1 MKPQS
6 RKKKSQAPNKPKA
19 KKVAKATAESI
30 SWRVDSLMP
39 FFVVLLTLAAFL
51 PALWNGL
58 VDWDDYKTLVENQ
71 NYRGLGWA
79 QLQWMF
85 STFYMGHYQPLSWA
99 TFGVD
104 YLLGGVEPFGFH
116 LTNLLLHA
124 ANAALFYFVTL
135 HLLSS
140 GRGSPAAFGEGP
152 LRVAAGFGALLFAVH
167 PLRVE
172 SVAWATERRDVLS
185 GLFFLLTILLYL
197 RAAAVSED
205 NGARR
210 RWLSAAVIVYVLS
223 LLSKASGI
231 VLPVVLLILDVYPL
245 KRLGGG
251 PGKWFG
257 PEVRK
262 VWLEKVPFAF
272 LAVAFG
278 IIALF
283 AQEGAGALK
292 AVERYDVFSRLAQA
306 LYGLAFYLWKSVLP
320 LGLSPLYELP
330 VKLNPLAWPFLLSG
344 FVVLAISV
352 SLYLSRRAW
361 PAGIAV
367 WVYYAV
373 VLFPVLGTAQSGP
386 QLAADRY
393 SYLSCLGWALLGA
406 AALRYALDARL
417 SGSIQG
423 RKFIFAPML
432 AGAVV
437 LALGILTWKQTL
449 VWRDSESL
457 WRHALAVGRE
467 SSTVHYNL
475 AYALQKRGQFSEAIE
490 HYRKSLQFNP
500 LVADAHYYLAD
511 ALAMQGSFGEA
522 MEHYGQAIKI
532 NPEFW
537 GAHYN
542 LAIVLERQG
551 RIGEAIGYYR
561 QAVQINPADVDGHN
575 KLAMVLSRQ
584 GEFNE
589 ATEHFRRS
597 LKLAPAQSEVYLSL
611 GNIMAR
617 QGNLDEAVQHY
628 NEAIKIKPNFAEAH
642 NNLGRA
648 FAARGRLDE
657 AVKEFREAARIQP
670 NFVAAHEAL
679 ARALAQQGK
688 NEEAMRHYQEALRI
702 LKSRRQAPNSSG

>member
-1 MKPQS
+1 MKS
-6 RKKKSQAPNKPKA
+6 KARKKSKTRP
-19 KKVAKATAESI
+19 VAKATAESK
-30 SWRVDSLMP
+30 SWRVDSLTP
-39 FFVVLLTLAAFL
+39 LFVVLLTLAAFL
-51 PALWNGL
+51 PALWNGF
-58 VDWDDYKTLVENQ
+58 VDWDDTKTLVENQ

-85 STFYMGHYQPLSWA
+85 STFYMGHYQPLSWV
-99 TFGVD
+99 TFGAD
-104 YLLGGVEPFGFH
+104 YLLGELEPFGYH

-124 ANAALFYFVTL
+124 ANAALSYFITL
-135 HLLSS
+135 RLLSV
-140 GRGSPAAFGEGP
+140 GQTSPTAPGNGP

-185 GLFFLLTILLYL
+185 GLFFLLAILFYL
-197 RAAAVSED
+197 RAAAASEN

-257 PEVRK
+257 PAARRI
-262 VWLEKVPFAF
+262 WLEKVPFVL
-272 LAVAFG
+272 LAAAFG
-278 IIALF
+278 VIALL

-292 AVERYDVFSRLAQA
+292 AVERYNVGSRVSQA

-330 VKLNPLAWPFLLSG
+330 VHFNPWDWHFLLSG
-344 FVVLAISV
+344 FVVLAV
-352 SLYLSRRAW
+352 SAGLYFARRAW

-367 WVYYAV
+367 WVYYTV

-386 QLAADRY
+386 QLVADRY
-393 SYLSCLGWALLGA
+393 SYLSCLGWAILGA
-406 AALRYALDARL
+406 AGLRYFWSAGL
-417 SGSIQG
+417 GGNVQG
-423 RKFIFAPML
+423 RKFIFVPAL

-437 LALGILTWKQTL
+437 LVLAVLTWKQTQ

-457 WRHALAVGRE
+457 WRHALAVGRA

-475 AYALQKRGQFSEAIE
+475 AYALHKRGEFTEAIE

-511 ALAMQGSFGEA
+511 ALTMQGSLGEA
-522 MEHYGQAIKI
+522 MEHYNEALKI
-532 NPEFW
+532 NPDFW
-537 GAHYN
+537 GAHFN

-551 RIGEAIGYYR
+551 KVGEAIGHYR
-561 QAVQINPADVDGHN
+561 RAVDINPADVAAHN
-575 KLAMVLSRQ
+575 NLAVILARQ
-584 GEFNE
+584 GEFDE
-589 ATEHFRRS
+589 AFEHFRYS
-597 LKLAPAQSEVYLSL
+597 LKLDPAQSDVYLRL
-611 GNIMAR
+611 GNMSAR
-617 QGNLDEAVQHY
+617 QGNLDEAVRHY
-628 NEAIKIKPNFAEAH
+628 HEAIKIKPNFAEAH

-648 FAARGRLDE
+648 LAARGRLDE

-679 ARALAQQGK
+679 ARVLAQQGK
-688 NEEAMRHYQEALRI
+688 KEEAMHHYQEALRI
-702 LKSRRQAPNSSG
+702 LKSRRQAPNSNG

>member
-1 MKPQS
+1 MLVMLASLKFTD
-6 RKKKSQAPNKPKA
+6 KKSKARERPRSDQVSAAGFGFAPAPTRRLIPA
-19 KKVAKATAESI
+19 FVFLAT
-30 SWRVDSLMP
+30 
-39 FFVVLLTLAAFL
+39 VVAFL
-51 PALWNGL
+51 PSLRNGF

-71 NYRGLGWA
+71 NYRGLGWT

-85 STFYMGHYQPLSWA
+85 STFYMGHYQPLSWV

-104 YLLGGVEPFGFH
+104 YLLGGVEPFGYH
-116 LTNLLLHA
+116 LTNLFLHA
-124 ANAALFYFVTL
+124 VNAVLFYFVTL
-135 HLLSS
+135 YLLSA
-140 GRGSPAAFGEGP
+140 GRGSPAASGEGP

-185 GLFFLLTILLYL
+185 GLFFLLTIFFYL
-197 RAAAVSED
+197 RAAAVAED

-223 LLSKASGI
+223 LLSKASGT

-245 KRLGGG
+245 RRLGGG

-278 IIALF
+278 IIALL

-292 AVERYDVFSRLAQA
+292 AVEQYDVFSRLAQA

-352 SLYLSRRAW
+352 SLYLSRRTW

-393 SYLSCLGWALLGA
+393 SYLSCLGWAILGGA
-406 AALRYALDARL
+406 GLRYCWGARF
-417 SGSIQG
+417 SGKIKRG
-423 RKFIFAPML
+423 KFIFASAT
-432 AGAVV
+432 AGVVV
-437 LALGILTWKQTL
+437 LVLGVLTWKQTTI
-449 VWRDSESL
+449 WHDSEGL
-457 WRHALAVGRE
+457 WRHALAVGQE

-475 AYALQKRGQFSEAIE
+475 AYVLHKRGELAEAIE
-490 HYRKSLQFNP
+490 HYRKSLRFNP
-500 LVADAHYYLAD
+500 LSADAHDYLAD
-511 ALAMQGSFGEA
+511 ALAEQGALAEA
-522 MEHYGQAIKI
+522 VEHYGQAIKI
-532 NPEFW
+532 NPYFW

-551 RIGEAIGYYR
+551 KIGEAIVHYR
-561 QAVQINPADVDGHN
+561 QAVQINPALVEAYNNLG
-575 KLAMVLSRQ
+575 MVSLRREEL
-584 GEFNE
+584 GE
-589 ATEHFRRS
+589 AIEHFRTS
-597 LKLAPAQSEVYLSL
+597 LNLNPAQSQVYFYL
-611 GNIMAR
+611 GNILAR
-617 QGNLDEAVQHY
+617 QGNLVEAMQHY
-628 NEAIKIKPNFAEAH
+628 NEALRIKPDFAEAYH
-642 NNLGRA
+642 NLGRVL
-648 FAARGRLDE
+648 AARGDLDKAIDSFRRALEIRPGYGE
-657 AVKEFREAARIQP
+657 AHMSLSQ
-670 NFVAAHEAL
+670 AL
-679 ARALAQQGK
+679 AEQGK
-688 NEEAMRHYQEALRI
+688 RDEAMRHYQEARRI
-702 LKSRRQAPNSSG
+702 LESRPE

>member
-1 MKPQS
+1 MKS
-6 RKKKSQAPNKPKA
+6 RAPKKSKTKQA
-19 KKVAKATAESI
+19 KKPAVSTL
-30 SWRVDSLMP
+30 WRVDSLLP
-39 FFVVLLTLAAFL
+39 FFVVLLTIAAFL
-51 PALWNGL
+51 PALWNGF
-58 VDWDDYKTLVENQ
+58 VDWDDTKTLVENQ
-71 NYRGLGWA
+71 NYRGLGWI

-99 TFGVD
+99 TFGLN
-104 YLLGGVEPFGFH
+104 YLLGGLEPFGYH

-135 HLLSS
+135 RLLSV
-140 GRGSPAAFGEGP
+140 GRTSPAAPENGP
-152 LRVAAGFGALLFAVH
+152 MRVAAVFGALLFAVH

-185 GLFFLLTILLYL
+185 GLFFLLTILFYL
-197 RAAAVSED
+197 KAAAVSGETE
-205 NGARR
+205 APR

-231 VLPVVLLILDVYPL
+231 VLPGVLLILDVFPL
-245 KRLGGG
+245 RRLGGG

-257 PEVRK
+257 TAARRI
-262 VWLEKVPFAF
+262 WLEKVPFAF

-278 IIALF
+278 IVALF

-320 LGLSPLYELP
+320 VGLSPLYELP
-330 VKLNPLAWPFLLSG
+330 VQFNPWALPFFLSG

-352 SLYLSRRAW
+352 SLYFVRRVW
-361 PAGIAV
+361 PAGLAV
-367 WVYYAV
+367 WIYYAV
-373 VLFPVLGTAQSGP
+373 VLSPVLGTAQSGP
-386 QLAADRY
+386 QLVADRY
-393 SYLSCLGWALLGA
+393 SYLSCLGVAALGA
-406 AALRYALDARL
+406 AALRYFWGGGLGGNPR
-417 SGSIQG
+417 G
-423 RKFIFAPML
+423 RKFIFAPAL

-437 LALGILTWKQTL
+437 IALGVLTWKQTQ

-457 WRHALAVGRE
+457 WRHALAVGRA

-475 AYALQKRGQFSEAIE
+475 AYALQKRGQFTEAIE

-511 ALAMQGSFGEA
+511 ALAMQGSLGEA

-551 RIGEAIGYYR
+551 RVGEALGHYR

-575 KLAMVLSRQ
+575 NLAMVLSRQ
-584 GEFNE
+584 GKFKE
-589 ATEHFRRS
+589 AIEHFRLS
-597 LKLAPAQSEVYLSL
+597 LKLDPAQSEVYLRL
-611 GNIMAR
+611 GNISAR
-617 QGNLDEAVQHY
+617 QGNLDEATQY
-628 NEAIKIKPNFAEAH
+628 FREALRIKPDFAEAR

-648 FAARGRLDE
+648 FAAQGRLDE

-670 NFVAAHEAL
+670 NSVSPHEAL
-679 ARALAQQGK
+679 ARVLAQQGK
-688 NEEAMRHYQEALRI
+688 KEEAMRHYQEALRI
-702 LKSRRQAPNSSG
+702 LRSRRAAPNPSG